1 MKLTYLVAA
10 LGATVLLAACGDKKE
25 DTAPLN
31 LSCDSEAARL
41 GIQQAVEQDILE
53 GLSNNQA
60 TAGLYDLNKV
70 KENLASTRFELNNI
84 TSEPGSDANTTTCKA
99 QIGYSFAA
107 SVMQLA
113 KANYEAM
120 GRTDYE
126 QYVNATMQDTGF
138 SQSGGTLNK
147 DISYS
152 IVKTDNAP
160 EVTVN
165 GVAEL
170 SSMLSS
176 SLLFASV
183 SNDALQKHKNAT
195 DDPLLDLIK
204 EKTDMDTD
212 ATTDA
217 ESTGAET
224 PAAAVDLNNAI
235 RQNANARDN
244 LDALWKALPTEVR
257 ETLNTEQKTWNQSKE
272 RACQSAAQQ
281 GDSAET
287 QEQNRLNCE
296 TSQVL
301 KRINYLDQYTLPKN
315 M

>member
-1 MKLTYLVAA
+1 MKLKYLVAA
-10 LGATVLLAACGDKKE
+10 LSATLLLAACGDKE
-25 DTAPLN
+25 DNTPVN
-31 LSCDSEAARL
+31 LSCDSEAARM
-41 GIQQAVEQDILE
+41 GIQQAVEQEILA
-53 GLSNNQA
+53 GLANNQA
-60 TAGLYDLNKV
+60 TAGLYDLDKV
-70 KENLASTRFELNNI
+70 KENLASTHFELSNI
-84 TSEPGSDANTTTCKA
+84 TSEAGTDANTTSCKA

-126 QYVNATMQDTGF
+126 QYINTTMQDTGF
-138 SQSGGTLNK
+138 NQSGGTLNK
-147 DISYS
+147 EISYS
-152 IVKTDNAP
+152 VTKTDAAP

-165 GVAEL
+165 GVAQL
-170 SSMLSS
+170 SAMLSS

-183 SNDALQKHKNAT
+183 NNDALNKQKAES

-204 EKTDMDTD
+204 EKTDVDTD
-212 ATTDA
+212 AADGDTATDA
-217 ESTGAET
+217 
-224 PAAAVDLNNAI
+224 PAANVVDLNNAI

-244 LDALWKALPTEVR
+244 LDALWKALPAEVK

-272 RACQSAAQQ
+272 RACQSAGQQ
-281 GDSAET
+281 GESAEA

-296 TSQVL
+296 TAQVL

-315 M
+315 I

>member
-1 MKLTYLVAA
+1 MKLNYLVAA
-10 LGATVLLAACGDKKE
+10 LSATVLLAACGDQKE
-25 DTAPLN
+25 PATLN

-41 GIQQAVEQDILE
+41 GIQQAVEQEILD
-53 GLSNNQA
+53 GLANNQA

-84 TSEPGSDANTTTCKA
+84 TSEASTDANITTCKA

-126 QYVNATMQDTGF
+126 QYLNTTMQDTGF

-152 IVKTDNAP
+152 LTKTDAAP
-160 EVTVN
+160 EVKVN

-183 SNDALQKHKNAT
+183 NNDALHKPKT
-195 DDPLLDLIK
+195 ESDDPLLDLLK
-204 EKTDMDTD
+204 EKTDMDTGAAD
-212 ATTDA
+212 AP
-217 ESTGAET
+217 EGSSTEASNDS
-224 PAAAVDLNNAI
+224 VDLNNAI

-244 LDALWKALPTEVR
+244 LDALWKALPNEVK
-257 ETLNTEQKTWNQSKE
+257 ETLNTEQKTWTQSKE

-281 GDSAET
+281 GSTAEA

-296 TSQVL
+296 TNQVL